1 MSFSVRTNKICRE
14 VGTKVNRDEI
24 KDILPGSVILNG
36 SVGAY
41 PNTKSGLRVRN
52 ASFGDVPGMIRVEE
66 RAWKN
71 PSHRATREALESR
84 IATYQRGSFLIE
96 NDGMI
101 VGHAALQRVN
111 PSLFEQKTTWSQFT
125 DNGSIATTHDPDGDA
140 LYGVNLSID
149 PCAPAGSAAVLMSK
163 AKLFCILIGAIGIYV
178 SPRIPSFGRY
188 VKTLDCVIDLREV
201 GNQYIQLKY
210 KDMPKDPELR
220 LYVRAGAE
228 ILRLLPDFFPDKESM
243 DFGVLAFWK
252 NRMDK
257 PFILLDTNDGYEIR
271 KMEAD

>member
-1 MSFSVRTNKICRE
+1 MK
-14 VGTKVNRDEI
+14 RDEI
-24 KDILPGSVILNG
+24 KEILPENLALNG
-36 SVGAY
+36 GVGTY
-41 PNTKSGLRVRN
+41 PKNNTGLRVRN
-52 ASFGDVPGMIRVEE
+52 ASLEDVSGMIRVEE

-71 PSHRATREALESR
+71 PSHRATQEALESR
-84 IATYQRGSFLIE
+84 IETYQRGSFLIE
-96 NDGMI
+96 NDGII
-101 VGHAALQRVN
+101 VGHAALQRVS

-125 DNGSIATTHDPDGDA
+125 DNGAIAATHDPDGDA

-149 PCAPAGSAAVLMSK
+149 PCAPAGSAAVLMSNV
-163 AKLFCILIGAIGIYV
+163 KLFCILIGATGIYV

-188 VKTLDCVIDLREV
+188 VKTLDCVVDLVEI

-210 KDMPKDPELR
+210 KGMPKDPELR

-257 PFILLDTNDGYEIR
+257 PFVLLDTRDGYEIR
-271 KMEAD
+271 KIGAE